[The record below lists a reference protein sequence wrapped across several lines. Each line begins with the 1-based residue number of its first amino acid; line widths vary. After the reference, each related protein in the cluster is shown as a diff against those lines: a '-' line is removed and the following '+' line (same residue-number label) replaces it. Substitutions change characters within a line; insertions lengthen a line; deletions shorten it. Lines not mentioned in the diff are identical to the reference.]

1 MPVYTDRSV
10 PLPVTIIAALVVA
23 LVALVPIMTGLWLQ
37 QKRTGNAGV
46 VDIAW
51 SFGTGI
57 AGVWLALVPIEE
69 AASYGPRQWLV
80 AAMAA
85 LWSARLGYYIL
96 ARNRGRG
103 EDPRYRAYREQHGA
117 RADAKLFSIFQ
128 FNAVFALIFGALM
141 MIAAR
146 NPTPALA
153 WTDALG
159 LAIWVAAVGGETYA
173 DRTLERFKA
182 DPANR
187 GQVCDRGLWRYSRHP
202 NYFFEW
208 LHWFAYVAI
217 AAAGGFGYPW
227 AWLTLAGPL
236 AMYVIINRMTGIP
249 PTERHLLAS
258 RGETYRAY
266 QARTNAFFP
275 GPVRRP

>member
-1 MPVYTDRSV
+1 MAVYNDRPVS
-10 PLPVTIIAALVVA
+10 LPVTVTLALVIA
-23 LVALVPIMTGLWLQ
+23 LVALVLIMTGLWQQ

-46 VDIAW
+46 VDVAW
-51 SFGTGI
+51 SFATGI
-57 AGVWLALVPIEE
+57 AGVWLALVPIAG
-69 AASYGPRQWLV
+69 AASHAPRQWLV

-96 ARNRGRG
+96 ARSRGRG

-117 RADAKLFSIFQ
+117 RADVKLFSVFQ

-146 NPTPALA
+146 NPTPALT
-153 WTDALG
+153 WLDGLG
-159 LAIWVAAVGGETYA
+159 AIVWLIAVGGEA
-173 DRTLERFKA
+173 ASDRTLDRFKA

-187 GQVCDRGLWRYSRHP
+187 GQVCDRGLWRYTRHP

-208 LHWFAYVAI
+208 LHWFAYVAL
-217 AAAGGFGYPW
+217 AVPVGASYPW
-227 AWLTLAGPL
+227 MWLTLLGPL
-236 AMYVIINRMTGIP
+236 AMYVIVNRMTGIP

-258 RGETYRAY
+258 RGDAYRAY

-275 GPVRRP
+275 GPVRRR